1 MTAICALTDRGEI
14 FCKMRVGINTGEC
27 MLEFLEELEHTLRE
41 QYGGIDENGRNKFLE
56 YRRSLVVILDNAS
69 IHTDM
74 KV

>member
-1 MTAICALTDRGEI
+1 
-14 FCKMRVGINTGEC
+14 

-41 QYGGIDENGRNKFLE
+41 QYGGIDENGRKKFLE